1 MNGLTTERLA
11 IRKFELSDAGFV
23 LQLLNDEAFLHFI
36 GDKGVR
42 SIEDARDYLSGGP
55 IASYH
60 ANGFGLFHVAEKSS
74 SKPIGMCGL
83 LRRDGQQHPDIGFA
97 FLPEYCARGFAFE
110 SATAVLQLGHS
121 ELEIDTIL
129 AFVNPDNERSI
140 RLLERLGFAYAGLVT
155 LDGIPLPQK
164 SYSSV
169 SST

>member
-11 IRKFELSDAGFV
+11 IRKFELSDAGFILRLV
-23 LQLLNDEAFLHFI
+23 NDEAFLHFI

-42 SIEDARDYLSGGP
+42 TVEDARDYLSGGP

-74 SKPIGMCGL
+74 SEPVGMCGL

-97 FLPEYCARGFAFE
+97 FLPDYCARGFAFE
-110 SATAVLQLGHS
+110 SATAVLQFGHS

-140 RLLERLGFAYAGLVT
+140 RLLERLGLAYAGLVT

-164 SYSSV
+164 SYSSFC
-169 SST
+169 ST